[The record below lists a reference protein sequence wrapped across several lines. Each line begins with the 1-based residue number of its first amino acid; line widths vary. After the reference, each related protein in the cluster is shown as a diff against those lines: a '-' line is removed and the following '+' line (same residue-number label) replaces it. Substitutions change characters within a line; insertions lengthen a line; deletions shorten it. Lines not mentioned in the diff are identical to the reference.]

1 MSVMETRLIA
11 MSNIIGRA
19 GALYE
24 ILIYSPRRERLRE
37 GEFTSD
43 IRAMLLWQTD
53 IISLKNME
61 QNRNY
66 YYDIGKRYLWMIGQ
80 WPYQKPRMRLSF
92 LALVVIVLANC
103 LFTQIAQIFV
113 CEDTQCIF
121 QTLPPHLL
129 VWNSLVKVLAYRFN
143 SEKIKDLTDHLFVD
157 WDTLET
163 QEERE
168 ILKKY
173 AENGRWYSL
182 IYASYCYVST
192 VSFITTSLVPRIMD
206 IVFPLNTSRPIMLAY
221 PAHYFVNEEQY
232 FYFIFCHMLITA
244 LICMTGLIAHDCMF
258 FIYIEHVCGLF
269 AVVGFRFKNALDKC
283 DIARSSLIDCPD
295 NLYHKNITFSIHAHR
310 EALQFAKLIENAFSV
325 PFAIQLMIST
335 MSISVSLLQFSMQL
349 NDLMEAMRYF
359 VYILAQLFH
368 LFCFSFQG
376 QKLIDHSIEICDKIY
391 NSAWYEI
398 PVKGQKLLLF
408 TMRKSIEASTLT
420 ACKIYVFSLQNFTT
434 VLQSAMSYFTVLA
447 SFSE

>member
-1 MSVMETRLIA
+1 MKKIYKR
-11 MSNIIGRA
+11 II
-19 GALYE
+19 L
-24 ILIYSPRRERLRE
+24 
-37 GEFTSD
+37 
-43 IRAMLLWQTD
+43 
-53 IISLKNME
+53 LKNME

-66 YYDIGKRYLWMIGQ
+66 YYDIGKRFLCMIGQ
-80 WPYQKPRMRLSF
+80 WPYQKLKMRLSF
-92 LALVVIVLANC
+92 LTLVVIVLVNC

-143 SEKIKDLTDHLFVD
+143 SQKIKDLTDHLFVD
-157 WDTLET
+157 WDILET

-192 VSFITTSLVPRIMD
+192 ISFIMTSLLPRIMD
-206 IVFPLNTSRPIMLAY
+206 IVFPLNTSRPIKLAY
-221 PAHYFVNEEQY
+221 PAYYFVNEEQY

-269 AVVGFRFKNALDKC
+269 EVVGFKFKNTLDKR
-283 DIARSSLIDCPD
+283 DIARSNLIHCPD
-295 NLYHKNITFSIHAHR
+295 NSYHKNIAFSVHAHR

-349 NDLMEAMRYF
+349 NDLMEAIRYF

-376 QKLIDHSIEICDKIY
+376 KKLIDHSIEICDKIY
-391 NSAWYEI
+391 NNAWYEI
-398 PVKGQKLLLF
+398 PVKEQKLLLF
-408 TMRKSIEASTLT
+408 TMRKSTEASTLT
-420 ACKIYVFSLQNFTT
+420 ACKIYVYSLQNFTM